1 MEGLVGGVY
10 FVPPIVIVGKEYA
23 AEKDADKRK
32 AWLEAE
38 LAKIDKWRVLTGRI
52 DDQDVGDAGVTK
64 QIDALDLAGKLDVL
78 RKMEARKDLVANLK
92 MQEFVRN
99 RIHSTPLMAGAVT
112 KDDGSFEVQF
122 ENVKIVVKP
131 DVLNSAQVA
140 SGAETSIQP
149 IGSPNFGYPGYTW
162 DGKGK
167 IDTITF
173 TPTVPDVTYEIQTH
187 YAPGISPNDT
197 SGYGVGTRPGDAG
210 EQTKLRFHEG
220 SHGTVFIREVQAN
233 IGAHKYPTWMGRLG
247 QARKVFEGHLTAYRA
262 GIAAFQAVLANAL
275 ETSTQEVDC
284 AGTKT
289 IVQYHQEHKTTTKV
303 KCQPWRVGLAAK
315 IGTYDN
321 TATAAKSKTGACT
334 DG

>member
-10 FVPPIVIVGKEYA
+10 FVPPIVIVGKEYV

-32 AWLEAE
+32 AWIEAE

-52 DDQDVGDAGVTK
+52 DDQDLGEAAVTK

-78 RKMEARKDLVANLK
+78 RKMEARKDLVANTK

-99 RIHSTPLMAGAVT
+99 RIHSTPLMAGAVI

-131 DVLNSAQVA
+131 DVLNSAQVS

-149 IGSPNFGYPGYTW
+149 VGSPNFGYPGYTW
-162 DGKGK
+162 DGQGK

-173 TPTVPDVTYEIQTH
+173 TPTVPQVTYEIQTH
-187 YAPGISPNDT
+187 YAPGVNPNDT
-197 SGYGVGTRPGDAG
+197 SGYGVGTRPGDTG

-233 IGAHKYPTWMGRLG
+233 IGAHKYPAWKGRLG
-247 QARKVFEGHLTAYRA
+247 QTRKVFADHLAAYRA
-262 GIAAFQAVLANAL
+262 GITAFQAGLANAL

-303 KCQPWRVGLAAK
+303 KCQP
-315 IGTYDN
+315 
-321 TATAAKSKTGACT
+321 
-334 DG
+334 